1 MFLYM
6 NIFYLDGKL
15 KIQLNKKKKQ
25 EKLISMH
32 KKGFFFY
39 VFFLRFSFDKYGIK
53 LDISFKKKKI

>member
-25 EKLISMH
+25 EKLISFEIFGIL
-32 KKGFFFY
+32 KNFLNNIFKLFFNFQ
-39 VFFLRFSFDKYGIK
+39 
-53 LDISFKKKKI
+53 

>member
-32 KKGFFFY
+32 KKGFF
-39 VFFLRFSFDKYGIK
+39 
-53 LDISFKKKKI
+53 